1 MVSCIMHNYTFVMP
15 SLVINGRRQCVCGLS
30 VRACVHVCKVKV
42 NRSALYI
49 SPLSLKRSD
58 MAHGPY
64 PKGITQFYLP
74 PTHEPYLY
82 LLPSRKATP
91 PFRAFPR
98 RDGQAELT
106 WVADYVCEHVSQHN
120 VLQTACANFTKFR
133 CIWRQRWTRFRGQK
147 IKSQGHSQI
156 FRFAVEE
163 HLVGHLYYHMTSC
176 VTIRAWQLWM
186 SRRLV
191 AAIE

>member
-1 MVSCIMHNYTFVMP
+1 VLLFSALQCGHRLTILPSIICRRKTLNSSTMKTPITRQTWRTRMVSCIMHNYTFVMP

-30 VRACVHVCKVKV
+30 VRACVRVCKVKV

-133 CIWRQRWTRFRGQK
+133 CI
-147 IKSQGHSQI
+147 
-156 FRFAVEE
+156 
-163 HLVGHLYYHMTSC
+163 
-176 VTIRAWQLWM
+176 
-186 SRRLV
+186 
-191 AAIE
+191 